1 MQLLHSTLAA
11 LFLGAVAAVATDP
24 RAPPTVPPGTIFC
37 EMLVAQTGPP
47 IVAVSSSSAIN
58 GLQVTTASTLPFCL
72 DIPRAGSILT
82 LIPSSSLIATQ
93 PSLVADGFKG
103 GYSFSNG
110 GIGALDRCH
119 AFYLNIIP
127 SDTSYKPLWWQF
139 DNQVTNT
146 WSAGPSQLIA
156 TTGASA
162 TSKFIACGSA
172 KGGWFL
178 YLQTGTDLPPGVRCY
193 ETQLQVADGP
203 STGI

>member
-58 GLQVTTASTLPFCL
+58 GLQVTTAT
-72 DIPRAGSILT
+72 
-82 LIPSSSLIATQ
+82 TQ

-178 YLQTGTDLPPGVRCY
+178 YLQTGTDLPSGVRCY